1 MKTAT
6 LNNGIEMPMIGFGV
20 YQVSDEETEKAVLS
34 ALEQGYCLL
43 DTAAIY
49 GNEAGVGRAIKA
61 SGIPREEIFI
71 TTKLWI
77 QRQDAFNGTQKALD
91 ESLRRLG
98 LDYVDL
104 YLMHQPFG
112 DVHEE
117 WRAMET
123 ALKAGKTRAIGVSN
137 FHMDRLADLITCH
150 DTVPAVNQIETH
162 PFYQREAELAFHKEL
177 GILQQSWGPLAE
189 GKFDIFHNPVLS
201 EIAAKH
207 GKSVAQVILRWLNQ
221 RGIAVIPKSVTPSRV
236 QENIA
241 IFDFPLND
249 EQLAQIS
256 SLEQGQSLF
265 FDHRSP
271 ERVKWLSEINAI
283 AITEN

>member
-34 ALEQGYCLL
+34 ALEQGYRLL

-91 ESLRRLG
+91 ESLGRLG

-104 YLMHQPFG
+104 YLMHQPLG

-177 GILQQSWGPLAE
+177 GILQQAWGPLAE

-207 GKSVAQVILRWLNQ
+207 GKSVAQVVLRWLNQ
-221 RGIAVIPKSVTPSRV
+221 RGVAIIPKSVKVERML
-236 QENIA
+236 ENRA
-241 IFDFPLND
+241 IFDFTLD
-249 EQLAQIS
+249 EQDLAQIAT
-256 SLEQGQSLF
+256 LNRDEIIF
-265 FDHRSP
+265 NHRDP
-271 ERVKWLSEINAI
+271 KMVQWLAQ
-283 AITEN
+283 ARG

>member
-6 LNNGIEMPMIGFGV
+6 LNNGVVMPMIGFGV

-34 ALEQGYCLL
+34 ALEQGYRLL

-61 SGIPREEIFI
+61 SGIPREEIFV

-104 YLMHQPFG
+104 YLMHQPLG

-137 FHMDRLADLITCH
+137 FHMDRLMDLITCH
-150 DTVPAVNQIETH
+150 EIVPAVNQIETH
-162 PFYQREAELAFHKEL
+162 PFYQRDAEIAFHKEL
-177 GILQQSWGPLAE
+177 GILQQAWAPLAE
-189 GKFDIFHNPVLS
+189 GKFDIFDNPVLS

-207 GKSVAQVILRWLNQ
+207 GKSVAQVVLRWLNQ
-221 RGIAVIPKSVTPSRV
+221 RGIAIIPKSVKVERMRENRDILDFTLDAQDLAAIATLNRDEIIFNHCDPKMV
-236 QENIA
+236 QW
-241 IFDFPLND
+241 
-249 EQLAQIS
+249 LAQAR
-256 SLEQGQSLF
+256 G
-265 FDHRSP
+265 
-271 ERVKWLSEINAI
+271 
-283 AITEN
+283 

>member
-34 ALEQGYCLL
+34 ALEQGYRLL
-43 DTAAIY
+43 DTSAIY

-61 SGIPREEIFI
+61 SGIAREEIFV

-77 QRQDAFNGTQKALD
+77 QRQDAFNGTQKAHD

-207 GKSVAQVILRWLNQ
+207 GKSVAQVVLRWLNQ
-221 RGIAVIPKSVTPSRV
+221 RGVAIIPKSVKVERMR
-236 QENIA
+236 ENRDILDFTLDTQDLAAIA
-241 IFDFPLND
+241 TLNRD
-249 EQLAQIS
+249 EII
-256 SLEQGQSLF
+256 
-265 FDHRSP
+265 FDHRDP
-271 ERVKWLSEINAI
+271 KMVQWLAQ
-283 AITEN
+283 ARG

>member
-34 ALEQGYCLL
+34 ALEQGYRLL

-61 SGIPREEIFI
+61 SGIPREEIFV

-104 YLMHQPFG
+104 YLMHQPLG

-177 GILQQSWGPLAE
+177 GILQQAWGPLAE

-207 GKSVAQVILRWLNQ
+207 GKSVAQVVLRWLNQ
-221 RGIAVIPKSVTPSRV
+221 RGVAIIPKSVKVERML
-236 QENIA
+236 ENRA
-241 IFDFPLND
+241 IFDFTLD
-249 EQLAQIS
+249 EQDLAQIAT
-256 SLEQGQSLF
+256 LNRDEIIF
-265 FDHRSP
+265 NHRDP
-271 ERVKWLSEINAI
+271 KMVQWLAQ
-283 AITEN
+283 ARG

>member
-34 ALEQGYCLL
+34 ALEQGYRLL

-162 PFYQREAELAFHKEL
+162 PFYQREAELAFHKER
-177 GILQQSWGPLAE
+177 GILQQSWGANST
-189 GKFDIFHNPVLS
+189 FSI
-201 EIAAKH
+201 
-207 GKSVAQVILRWLNQ
+207 
-221 RGIAVIPKSVTPSRV
+221 IPC
-236 QENIA
+236 
-241 IFDFPLND
+241 
-249 EQLAQIS
+249 
-256 SLEQGQSLF
+256 
-265 FDHRSP
+265 
-271 ERVKWLSEINAI
+271 
-283 AITEN
+283 

>member
-6 LNNGIEMPMIGFGV
+6 LNNGVVMPMIGFGV

-34 ALEQGYCLL
+34 ALEQGYRLL

-61 SGIPREEIFI
+61 SGIPREEIFV

-91 ESLRRLG
+91 ESLKRLG

-137 FHMDRLADLITCH
+137 FHMDRLMDLITCH
-150 DTVPAVNQIETH
+150 EIVPAVNQIETH
-162 PFYQREAELAFHKEL
+162 PFYQRDAEIAFHKEL
-177 GILQQSWGPLAE
+177 GILQQAWAPLAE
-189 GKFDIFHNPVLS
+189 GKFEIFSNPILTQ
-201 EIAAKH
+201 IAQKH
-207 GKSVAQVILRWLNQ
+207 GKSVAQVVLRWLNQ
-221 RGIAVIPKSVTPSRV
+221 RGVAIIPKSVKVERMI
-236 QENIA
+236 ENRDILDFTLDAQDLAAIA
-241 IFDFPLND
+241 TLNRD
-249 EQLAQIS
+249 EII
-256 SLEQGQSLF
+256 
-265 FDHRSP
+265 FDHRDP
-271 ERVKWLSEINAI
+271 KMVQWLAQERG
-283 AITEN
+283 

>member
-34 ALEQGYCLL
+34 ALEQGYRLL

-61 SGIPREEIFI
+61 SGIPREEIFV

-91 ESLRRLG
+91 ESLGRLG